1 MEVGFPTFFPES
13 FSALRHLFFTDDD
26 NNYRGHGKMKP
37 AWVNGWLV
45 ASLMLLLSDVPLPQI
60 GLAGTSTAFTEQQW
74 EPVQKKQQLIR
85 ERFDRL
91 LEQARSQRELMMA
104 WHKKT
109 RLQQVKQNSL
119 SASKRGKAQ
128 VAVAA
133 SR

>member
-1 MEVGFPTFFPES
+1 
-13 FSALRHLFFTDDD
+13 
-26 NNYRGHGKMKP
+26 MKP
-37 AWVNGWLV
+37 AWVNIWLV
-45 ASLMLLLSDVPLPQI
+45 AALMLLLSVVPLQKI
-60 GLAGTSTAFTEQQW
+60 VFAGNSTVITEQQW
-74 EPVQKKQQLIR
+74 EPVQQKQQLIL
-85 ERFDRL
+85 ERFDKL
-91 LEQARSQRELMMA
+91 LEQARVQRELMMA